1 MAWLNGQEPE
11 EEDWKT
17 KKSEEETF
25 LWEWT
30 RSMEIF
36 VSQVNI
42 HQKASNTEEALNK
55 QEDRMMRP
63 ATLIDQLAQWV
74 HKWSSH
80 VTELEAIY
88 GSKAWLPLTKLI

>member
-30 RSMEIF
+30 RSVEILI
-36 VSQVNI
+36 SQVHI

-55 QEDRMMRP
+55 QEDRMIRP
-63 ATLIDQLAQWV
+63 VDISQSFSLISWHNGCINGVAM
-74 HKWSSH
+74 
-80 VTELEAIY
+80 
-88 GSKAWLPLTKLI
+88 